1 MNNFQKQHGSQSR
14 YDYYYFKDNGD
25 IVYKGGDKTYYA
37 KEHLIKTF
45 VGAVIVDYRTVK
57 ERTEPDAGVTYQDVI
72 HHTGEYTVGAIYK
85 MAINV
90 NEARRLFADAG
101 GGPTD
106 GAYEFVAARK
116 MIWFFAGGFTHVIHL
131 YLLDSFIIRILWR
144 F

>member
-1 MNNFQKQHGSQSR
+1 
-14 YDYYYFKDNGD
+14 
-25 IVYKGGDKTYYA
+25 
-37 KEHLIKTF
+37 
-45 VGAVIVDYRTVK
+45 
-57 ERTEPDAGVTYQDVI
+57 
-72 HHTGEYTVGAIYK
+72 

-101 GGPTD
+101 GGPTY

-131 YLLDSFIIRILWR
+131 YLLDSFITRILWR